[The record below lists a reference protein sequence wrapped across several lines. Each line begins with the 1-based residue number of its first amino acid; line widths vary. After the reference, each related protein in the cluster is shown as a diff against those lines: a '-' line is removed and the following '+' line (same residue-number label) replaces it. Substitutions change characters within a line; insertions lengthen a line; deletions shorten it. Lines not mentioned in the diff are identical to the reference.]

1 MIAMERG
8 RKLKM
13 HGMVLAALTAIGV
26 FGLESAAVQAQVLRK
41 NQAGPASSKN
51 ASQTAPA
58 PASSPA
64 PAAAYQKDTSGLKM
78 TAIPVNPTDP
88 ICTVNG
94 QVITRQQLADEC
106 VARKG
111 EEILETLVARTLIEQ
126 GLRMAK
132 PKPLEVTATEVDA
145 EIENVAMRVAG
156 IGREAWLRTLAKERG
171 ISPVQYARDIIYP
184 ALALRKLAAPRVQV
198 TPKDEQNSFEA
209 QYGEKL
215 RVRIIMVDKLRTAQE
230 IWEELKKNPGG
241 FERLAQERS
250 MDSGSRSLGGLLAEP
265 ITRHAYPQHV
275 ADAAFAQLVDG
286 DPKDKDPKAKP
297 QDGAFTGPIQVA
309 EATWV
314 LIRRESVI
322 PAQKADPKDPNT
334 RKNVYEMI
342 YEVKL
347 KEAMNEVMVEMM
359 RAAAIDNKL
368 TGRVKLANEDML
380 DESQTDSDVQ
390 LMSNPGAAPPAPTPA
405 RPGSPGAGAAAPR
418 TSVPPP
424 AAASAEVIQQTRQ
437 LTQPPARK

>member
-8 RKLKM
+8 RKLTRR
-13 HGMVLAALTAIGV
+13 GMVLVALAASGV
-26 FGLESAAVQAQVLRK
+26 LGIELSQVRAAPPRSKSAA
-41 NQAGPASSKN
+41 P
-51 ASQTAPA
+51 APA

-64 PAAAYQKDTSGLKM
+64 PAAAYQKDTTGLQM

-111 EEILETLVARTLIEQ
+111 EEILETLIARTLIEQ
-126 GLRMAK
+126 GLRTAK
-132 PKPLEVTATEVDA
+132 PPKEVTAAEVDA

-184 ALALRKLAAPRVQV
+184 ALALRKLAGPRVQV
-198 TPKDEQNSFEA
+198 TPKDMQNSFEA

-215 RVRIIMVDKLRTAQE
+215 RVRIIMVDKLRSAQD

-241 FERLAQERS
+241 FEKLAQERS
-250 MDSGSRSLGGLLAEP
+250 MDTGSRSLGGLLAEP

-286 DPKDKDPKAKP
+286 DPKDKDPKHKP
-297 QDGAFTGPIQVA
+297 KDYDFTGPIQVA

-314 LIRRESVI
+314 LIRREGVI
-322 PAQKADPKDPNT
+322 PARTDVDPKDEKV
-334 RKNVYEMI
+334 RKDVYEMI

-368 TGRVKLANEDML
+368 TGRVKLANEDIL
-380 DESQTDSDVQ
+380 PESQTDGDVQ
-390 LMSNPGAAPPAPTPA
+390 LMSSPASAAPPGPTPA
-405 RPGSPGAGAAAPR
+405 RPAPAGAGAAAPR
-418 TSVPPP
+418 ANVSPP
-424 AAASAEVIQQTRQ
+424 AAASPEVIQQTQ
-437 LTQPPARK
+437 KLMQPSTRK